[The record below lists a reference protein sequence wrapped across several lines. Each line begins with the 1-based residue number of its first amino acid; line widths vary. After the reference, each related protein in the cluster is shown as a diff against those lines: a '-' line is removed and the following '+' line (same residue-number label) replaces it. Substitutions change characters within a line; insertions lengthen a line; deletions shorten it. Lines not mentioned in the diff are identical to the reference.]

1 MPFQLVYF
9 SSVLLIAGA
18 CTLLQPFSP
27 SLLTLTGLRFAAYFS
42 AGFFGAVNI
51 ALFVYTMGPVR
62 SRPYTMAI
70 HLLVGVGFLVG
81 SFVVRPFL
89 PGEEEG
95 ESGKERDFQ
104 AVCVLKGEEGGE
116 GILFH
121 LAYVLYVH

>member
-62 SRPYTMAI
+62 SRPYTMMI
-70 HLLVGVGFLVG
+70 HLLVGVGWSGHGWAISPAVG
-81 SFVVRPFL
+81 QLMADWVMTGYQPDLLKPFNY
-89 PGEEEG
+89 
-95 ESGKERDFQ
+95 ERF
-104 AVCVLKGEEGGE
+104 KS
-116 GILFH
+116 
-121 LAYVLYVH
+121 

>member
-1 MPFQLVYF
+1 MLFI
-9 SSVLLIAGA
+9 SSV
-18 CTLLQPFSP
+18 CNVLQPFSP
-27 SLLTLTGLRFAAYFS
+27 SLLVLTAVRFAAYFS
-42 AGFFGAVNI
+42 AGCFGAVNI

-104 AVCVLKGEEGGE
+104 AVCVLKGEQGGE

-121 LAYVLYVH
+121 LAYVLYTSVVQ